1 MILASNPKFSLMPFK
16 KALEIVKGDF
26 EGWEF
31 LAEKYHSWDFR
42 DQIEDHLSTVDM
54 KIQIHSPINDIN
66 IASINPTLRRAS
78 VEEINKTL
86 KLANEIDVEMVTV
99 HPGIYSP
106 LSIYW
111 DKTSKTAIESLNK
124 IKRKGEDYGV
134 TIAMENLPDMWLALC
149 SKPEETR
156 DFLDETGLKFCL
168 DVGHAY
174 TSDSLNEF
182 LKLEPVNLHLHDNV
196 GEEDIHL
203 ALGEG
208 QIDFKQILKSLKGY
222 KGNYVI
228 EGRAEDELRKSK
240 KYLEGLLTEVK

>member
-16 KALEIVKGDF
+16 EALEIVKKDF

-31 LAEKYHSWDFR
+31 LAEKYHSWEFR
-42 DQIEDHLSTVDM
+42 DQIEEHLSTVDM
-54 KIQIHSPINDIN
+54 EIQIHSPINDIN

-78 VEEINKTL
+78 IKEIEKTF
-86 KLANEIDVEMVTV
+86 KLANLIDVEMVTV

-111 DKTSKTAIESLNK
+111 DKTAKTAIESLNK
-124 IKRKGEDYGV
+124 LRKKGEEYGV
-134 TIAMENLPDMWLALC
+134 TVAMENLPEMWLALC

-156 DFLDETGLKFCL
+156 DFLDETGLDFCL

-174 TSDSLNEF
+174 TSNSLEEF
-182 LKLEPVNLHLHDNV
+182 LKFNPVNLHLHDNV
-196 GEEDIHL
+196 GGEDKHL

-208 QIDFKQILKSLKGY
+208 EIDFKMVLKSLKDY
-222 KGNYVI
+222 KGSYVI
-228 EGRAEDELRKSK
+228 EGRAEDELIESK